1 MSESFSQYPVPDGEV
16 SAPEAAGTLSASD
29 RLNSEIIGQ
38 SVEATERS
46 IPAEDALRLVIDT
59 TPALIHTGRPDGY
72 LDYFNRSW
80 REYTGKSL
88 GELCGWRWTDAVHP
102 EDVAG
107 IIQKW
112 QISLESGEPF
122 EAEARVRRGDGS
134 YRAFLHRK
142 APLRDEHG
150 RSSNGLDRVSTS
162 RTASMPKTRR
172 HSKHSCKPLSM

>member
-1 MSESFSQYPVPDGEV
+1 MQSDSVQN
-16 SAPEAAGTLSASD
+16 ASKP
-29 RLNSEIIGQ
+29 RRQTNHGIE
-38 SVEATERS
+38 
-46 IPAEDALRLVIDT
+46 P

-88 GELCGWRWTDAVHP
+88 GELCGWRWTDSVHP

-112 QISLESGEPF
+112 QTSLESGEPF

-134 YRAFLHRK
+134 YRAFLHRTAK
-142 APLRDEHG
+142 KHFR
-150 RSSNGLDRVSTS
+150 RS
-162 RTASMPKTRR
+162 
-172 HSKHSCKPLSM
+172 KP

>member
-1 MSESFSQYPVPDGEV
+1 MK
-16 SAPEAAGTLSASD
+16 AIATEAA
-29 RLNSEIIGQ
+29 
-38 SVEATERS
+38 ERS

-88 GELCGWRWTDAVHP
+88 EELCGWRWTDSVHP

-112 QISLESGEPF
+112 QTSLESGEAF

-150 RSSNGLDRVSTS
+150 TIVKWFGSSIEYQ
-162 RTASMPKTRR
+162 RTV
-172 HSKHSCKPLSM
+172 KPTLELLFKRIHPEDATTHATDD